1 MPEQKDDNPMADLR
15 GLSLMDLSA
24 AAQAWERQYT
34 EELANEKELAASAKE
49 IRQYLAVPYAE
60 REAAKAAGAKWDW
73 REKLWYIGHE
83 GTRRGLAKWLPENAA
98 AAVPARANSREEF
111 AQALR
116 ELGGDLTGEHPI
128 MDGRTHRMATLDD
141 DRGEKSLFYVAHSD
155 GRPAGYAKNNRTGEE
170 QRWKAFAVTMTK
182 DQFTAI
188 AAPGKLAEREADR
201 VATWEKTAER
211 LRAQLET
218 YPALSADH
226 DYLQAK
232 RIALEPGVYQT
243 AKGSLAIPAYDAEG
257 KLWSVQYV
265 NSDGSKRF
273 ARESRKEGCFHVVG
287 STDPV
292 G

>member
-1 MPEQKDDNPMADLR
+1 
-15 GLSLMDLSA
+15 
-24 AAQAWERQYT
+24 
-34 EELANEKELAASAKE
+34 
-49 IRQYLAVPYAE
+49 
-60 REAAKAAGAKWDW
+60 
-73 REKLWYIGHE
+73 LWYIGPE
-83 GTRRGLAKWLPENAA
+83 GTRAGLAKWLPENAA
-98 AAVPARANSREEF
+98 TAAPALASPREEF

-116 ELGGDLTGEHPI
+116 ELGGDLTGAHPI
-128 MDGRTHRMATLDD
+128 MDGRPHRMATLDD

-170 QRWKAFAVTMTK
+170 ERWKASAVSMTK
-182 DQFTAI
+182 EQFTAI

-211 LRAQLET
+211 LRAQLEA

-243 AKGSLAIPAYDAEG
+243 AKGSLAIPVFDADGE
-257 KLWSVQYV
+257 LWSVQYV

-273 ARESRKEGCFHVVG
+273 ARDSRKESCFHVVG

>member
-1 MPEQKDDNPMADLR
+1 
-15 GLSLMDLSA
+15 MDLSA

-73 REKLWYIGHE
+73 REKLWYIGPE
-83 GTRRGLAKWLPENAA
+83 GTRQGLAKWLPENAA

-128 MDGRTHRMATLDD
+128 MDGRPHRMTTLDD

-170 QRWKAFAVTMTK
+170 RRWKASAVTMTK
-182 DQFTAI
+182 EQFTAI

-201 VATWEKTAER
+201 VALYERTAER
-211 LRAQLET
+211 LSAHIEA
-218 YPALSADH
+218 YPALSPDH
-226 DYLQAK
+226 DYLKAK
-232 RIALEPGVYQT
+232 RIALEPGVFET
-243 AKGSLAIPAYDAEG
+243 PRGSMAIPAFDADG
-257 KLWSVQYV
+257 KLWSAQYV

-292 G
+292 GDLSKADAIVLV